1 MALYRAAPPR
11 STAVNAASTVIQS
24 IVVWGL
30 ALVVGPIV
38 LLAIEKALGITSLRF
53 PPEHLAGMLVFL
65 VSATVNTSAAVA
77 FVRHGKGTPLPMSSP
92 RSLVIAGPYR
102 FVRNPMAL
110 GGIGQGIGVG
120 LFLGS
125 WSVLVYAL
133 LGAVVW
139 HVAVRPSE
147 ERDLD
152 GRFGQEYAA
161 YRSGVR
167 LWVPRSAAY
176 KNQEPQGSRSSLGL
190 DEHG

>member
-1 MALYRAAPPR
+1 MALYQAAPPR
-11 STAVNAASTVIQS
+11 RTAVNAASTVIQS

-38 LLAIEKALGITSLRF
+38 LLAIEQALGITSLRF
-53 PPEHLAGMLVFL
+53 PPQHLAGMLVFL

-77 FVRHGKGTPLPMSSP
+77 FVHHGKGTPLPMSSP

-102 FVRNPMAL
+102 YVRNPMAL

-133 LGAVVW
+133 LGALVW

-147 ERDLD
+147 ERDLV
-152 GRFGQEYAA
+152 GRFGEEYAA
-161 YRSGVR
+161 YRSAVG
-167 LWVPRSAAY
+167 LWMPRSSPY
-176 KNQEPQGSRSSLGL
+176 RDRKPQGSRSSLGS
-190 DEHG
+190 DEQG